1 MAIASPGIIKAA
13 NDALVAVRPSINVV
27 KQFAFDLSDEFATPG
42 TTVKVP
48 VATTDTISAFDRA
61 SNNFEKADGTLSFE
75 TVTLDQTVKST
86 FQISAQNML
95 DAPMNSYWATIS
107 KASANAVNKFISD
120 KIGGLFNATDLT
132 NKTVQTGDLTAKKAA
147 KFRTACEGRV
157 DETVLILK
165 PDWYAD
171 VLGDLDSSAY
181 GNANPFHN
189 GKVDGLFGFAAV
201 VEGRGL
207 PEGVNGVLLPKDC
220 LVTASRAYQFPAP
233 EGYLECGTAKDEET
247 GFALTAMRHIA
258 PATGDMFLNV
268 ISLWGLK
275 LIQKDKIT
283 LISAS

>member
-13 NDALVAVRPSINVV
+13 NDALVEIRPAINVV
-27 KQFAFDLSDEFATPG
+27 KQFAFDLSGEFATPG

-48 VATTDTISAFDRA
+48 VASTGAIAAFDRD
-61 SNNFEKADGTLSFE
+61 SNNFETADGSLSWE

-86 FQISAQNML
+86 FQIKSQDML

-107 KASANAVNKFISD
+107 KASASAVNKFISD
-120 KIGGLFNATDLT
+120 KIGALFNATTLT

-201 VEGRGL
+201 VEGRSL
-207 PEGVNGVLLPKDC
+207 PDGVNGVLLPKDC
-220 LVTASRAYQFPAP
+220 LVTATRAYQFPAP
-233 EGYLECGTAKDEET
+233 EGYLECGDVRDEET
-247 GFALTAMRHIA
+247 GFALTAMRHID
-258 PATGDMFLNV
+258 PATGDMFLNL

-275 LIQKDKIT
+275 LIQTGKIT

>member
-13 NDALVAVRPSINVV
+13 NDALVAVRPAINVV

-48 VATTDTISAFDRA
+48 VVSTDAISAFDRT
-61 SNNFEKADGTLSFE
+61 SNNFEKAEGTLAFE
-75 TVTLDQTVKST
+75 TITLDKTVKST
-86 FQISAQNML
+86 FQITAQNML
-95 DAPMNSYWATIS
+95 DAPMASYWQTIA
-107 KASANAVNKFISD
+107 KASANAINKFISD
-120 KIGGLFNATDLT
+120 EIGGLFNATDIA
-132 NKTVQTGDLTAKKAA
+132 NKTVLAGDLTAKKAA
-147 KFRTACEGRV
+147 KLRVACAGRV

-201 VEGRGL
+201 VEGRSL
-207 PEGVNGVLLPKDC
+207 PDGVNGVLLPKDC
-220 LVTASRAYQFPAP
+220 LVTATRAYQFPAP

-258 PATGDMFLNV
+258 PATGDMFLNM

-275 LIQKDKIT
+275 LVQKDKIT
-283 LISAS
+283 LVSAS